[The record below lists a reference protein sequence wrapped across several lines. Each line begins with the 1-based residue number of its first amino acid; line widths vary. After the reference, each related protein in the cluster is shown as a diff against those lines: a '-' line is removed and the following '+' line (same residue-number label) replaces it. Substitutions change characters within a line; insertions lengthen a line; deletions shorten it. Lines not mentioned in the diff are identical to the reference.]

1 MKTNSKIVLAGVTAL
16 SCAFGAL
23 AEVPV
28 VTSCSMSQAF
38 NRIVTVKY
46 AFADSSVPAVVTFDV
61 KTNITGSV
69 TANESDWVSVG
80 GEKVC
85 NASGAVWRRVTAA
98 DRGANGLYTIKWDP
112 TLTLKNAEGEGFVI
126 DAARAEV
133 TAWPLDNTPDYMVVD
148 LLPGASPDTQKYYPS
163 AGFVPGGVTNDVY
176 KLTALLMRKIAAKG
190 VTWTMGS
197 YAGETSRSTVNE
209 DAHLVALTNNYYIGV
224 YEWTSKQWQ
233 LVATNS
239 VANNAFRDDLRLPK
253 DTVSPHELRWT
264 HDTVNTS
271 VPGSA
276 GQYLGYSGA
285 ITAEPSSDSFIG
297 LLRLKTGLDFDL
309 PSEAEWELAARAGH
323 GNGFWGDGS
332 AIAIVS
338 PQSGVLT
345 DANLALQGVYRGAFP
360 GYGTAA
366 GNCRTSVVG
375 SLKPNS
381 WGLYD
386 MYGNVKEIC
395 RDWYEDNIA
404 TAKDVSGA
412 LYAGRVN
419 ISPTDPTKCLSG
431 STPST
436 GSSGGYTSA
445 RIVLRGGDFWAYA
458 NTCRSAARDVL
469 PLHRKSFQI
478 GFRVVCPAGLR

>member
-1 MKTNSKIVLAGVTAL
+1 METNSKIVLAGVTAL

-148 LLPGASPDTQKYYPS
+148 LREGAVANSQYYYP
-163 AGFVPGGVTNDVY
+163 AADFVPGGVTNRLY
-176 KLTALLMRKIAAKG
+176 KTETLLMRKVMAKG
-190 VTWTMGS
+190 VPWTMGS
-197 YAGETSRSTVNE
+197 LSSEIGRNPQGVANE
-209 DAHLVALTNNYYIGV
+209 NAHLVTLTNNYYIGV
-224 YEWTSKQWQ
+224 YEFTQAQWQ
-233 LVATNS
+233 RVATNS
-239 VANNAFRDDLRLPK
+239 VALSRFAGELKPQDC
-253 DTVSPHELRWT
+253 VSPNELRRT
-264 HDTVNTS
+264 HDTTNKTR
-271 VPGSA
+271 PTA
-276 GQYLGYSGA
+276 SGA
-285 ITAEPSSDSFIG
+285 YLDFTGPFYAHPAPDSLIG
-297 LLRLKTGLDFDL
+297 LLRLKTGLDFEL
-309 PSEAEWELAARAGH
+309 PSEAQWEFAARAGH
-323 GNGFWGDGS
+323 GNGMWGDGS
-332 AIAIVS
+332 SVVGAA
-338 PQSGVLT
+338 T
-345 DANLALQGVYRGAFP
+345 DSNLGRLGRYGRGP
-360 GYGTAA
+360 DEG
-366 GNCRTSVVG
+366 SLDVG

-386 MYGNVKEIC
+386 MHGNVEEIC
-395 RDWYEDNIA
+395 LDWYEENIA
-404 TAKDVSGA
+404 TATDTAGA

-419 ISPTDPTKCLSG
+419 IDPSDPSRCLSG
-431 STPST
+431 QVQPQT
-436 GSSGGYTSA
+436 
-445 RIVLRGGDFWAYA
+445 RIVTRSGDMINPASW
-458 NTCRSAARDVL
+458 CRSAARISM
-469 PLHRKSFQI
+469 PMRRKSYQV